1 MATNHL
7 VRIRPS
13 DNVAW
18 KLGLGFILHVPLA
31 LLMLEYQLVGLL
43 HMLVTLG
50 VGLWLIISTNKYE
63 RAAFVSAYIVGAE
76 VLWRM
81 TKTPIF
87 WESGKYAAFLVLLV
101 AMLRHRRFKFRLL
114 PIIYFILLLPA
125 LLMVFSSVGFENS
138 RAEISFN
145 LSGPLTVMISALYF
159 SQLRL
164 THEQFYRLLLV
175 ICIPVCGIA
184 TIALYTTVT
193 SRAILFNNSSN
204 FSTSGGFGPNQVSSI
219 LGLAAL
225 VAFYYVLNG
234 RSRIGFKALLLGLI
248 FLFATFSALTFSRN
262 GLVTA
267 AAGALASSIFLLKGT
282 RTRLKV
288 ILVLALMLAG
298 AYYVIV
304 PTLDNFTSG
313 AIISRFGNTSVTG
326 RDRMVMTDLRVW
338 WDNPLFGVGPG
349 MVHTYYES
357 MFGLTGIPAHT
368 EFSRM
373 LSEHGMLGLVS
384 LLLLIFM
391 AIDNFNQ
398 SGDMKQRALIIGL
411 LIWTLLYMLSNAM
424 RLLAPAFIF
433 GVTFAR
439 AASVDPQY
447 IRRYY
452 DAALAKNW
460 MAARPHTAG
469 RARELYGAGG
479 RVSSNA
485 LQTTRR

>member
-7 VRIRPS
+7 VRSKPS
-13 DNVAW
+13 DYVGW
-18 KLGLGFILHVPLA
+18 KFVLPFILHVPLA
-31 LLMLEYQLVGLL
+31 LLMLEYQLVGWL
-43 HMLVTLG
+43 HVMVTLG
-50 VGLWLIISTNKYE
+50 VGVWLIISTNKYE
-63 RAAFVSAYIVGAE
+63 LAAFVCAYIAGAE

-87 WESGKYAAFLVLLV
+87 WESGKYAAVLILML
-101 AMLRHRRFKFRLL
+101 ALLRHRRFKLPVL

-125 LLMVFSSVGFENS
+125 LLIVFSSLGFEKS
-138 RAEISFN
+138 RGEISFN

-164 THEQFYRLLLV
+164 SQEQLYRLLLV
-175 ICIPVCGIA
+175 VCIPVCGIV
-184 TIALYTTVT
+184 TIALYTTAT
-193 SRAILFNNSSN
+193 SSAILFNNASN
-204 FSTSGGFGPNQVSSI
+204 VSTSGGFGPNQVSSI

-262 GLVTA
+262 GLFTA
-267 AAGALASSIFLLKGT
+267 AAGALASSIFLLKAT
-282 RTRLKV
+282 RTRMKV
-288 ILVLALMLAG
+288 ALVMVLMLAG

-304 PTLDNFTSG
+304 PTLNTFTSG

-338 WDNPLFGVGPG
+338 WDNPMFGVGPG
-349 MVHTYYES
+349 MVHGYYES
-357 MFGLTGIPAHT
+357 TFGAAGIPAHT

-373 LSEHGMLGLVS
+373 LSEHGLFGLVS
-384 LLLLIFM
+384 LLILAFM
-391 AIDNFNQ
+391 AIDNFNK
-398 SGDMKQRALIIGL
+398 SRDPHHRALIVGL
-411 LIWTLLYMLSNAM
+411 LVWTLFYMMGNAM

-433 GVTFAR
+433 GVTFVR
-439 AASVDPQY
+439 VAADPQY

-452 DAALAKNW
+452 EAAAAKHG
-460 MAARPHTAG
+460 MVSRPRTAG
-469 RARELYGAGG
+469 AAPELYRAGG
-479 RVSSNA
+479 RA
-485 LQTTRR
+485 Y

>member
-1 MATNHL
+1 
-7 VRIRPS
+7 
-13 DNVAW
+13 
-18 KLGLGFILHVPLA
+18 
-31 LLMLEYQLVGLL
+31 
-43 HMLVTLG
+43 
-50 VGLWLIISTNKYE
+50 
-63 RAAFVSAYIVGAE
+63 
-76 VLWRM
+76 
-81 TKTPIF
+81 
-87 WESGKYAAFLVLLV
+87 
-101 AMLRHRRFKFRLL
+101 
-114 PIIYFILLLPA
+114 
-125 LLMVFSSVGFENS
+125 
-138 RAEISFN
+138 
-145 LSGPLTVMISALYF
+145 MISALYF

-164 THEQFYRLLLV
+164 TQEQLYRLLLV
-175 ICIPVCGIA
+175 ICIPVCGIV
-184 TIALYTTVT
+184 TIALYITRT
-193 SRAILFNNSSN
+193 SSAILFNNASN

-267 AAGALASSIFLLKGT
+267 AAGALASSIFLLKAT

-288 ILVLALMLAG
+288 TLVMALMLVG

-338 WDNPLFGVGPG
+338 WDNPIFGVGPG
-349 MVHTYYES
+349 MVHSYYES

-373 LSEHGMLGLVS
+373 LSEHGLLGVVS
-384 LLLLIFM
+384 LLLLMFM

-398 SGDMKQRALIIGL
+398 SRDMQHRALIIGL

-439 AASVDPQY
+439 VTSVDPQY

-452 DAALAKNW
+452 DAALAKYW
-460 MAARPHTAG
+460 MISRPRTAG
-469 RARELYGAGG
+469 AAPELYRAGG
-479 RVSSNA
+479 RAARNV
-485 LQTTRR
+485 LQATRR